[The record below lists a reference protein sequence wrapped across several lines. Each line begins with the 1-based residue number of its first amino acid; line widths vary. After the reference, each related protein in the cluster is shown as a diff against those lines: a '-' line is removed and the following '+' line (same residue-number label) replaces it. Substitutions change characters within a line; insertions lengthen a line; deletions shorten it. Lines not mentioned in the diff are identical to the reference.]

1 MFRKN
6 AKIIKF
12 NQKSKTILSFNICTS
27 YIYSLLQQI
36 KNLNESP
43 NEKRYTLKR
52 KTSHFNEKNKSV
64 YVLNIII

>member
-27 YIYSLLQQI
+27 YIYSLEQQI

-43 NEKRYTLKR
+43 NEKHYTLKR